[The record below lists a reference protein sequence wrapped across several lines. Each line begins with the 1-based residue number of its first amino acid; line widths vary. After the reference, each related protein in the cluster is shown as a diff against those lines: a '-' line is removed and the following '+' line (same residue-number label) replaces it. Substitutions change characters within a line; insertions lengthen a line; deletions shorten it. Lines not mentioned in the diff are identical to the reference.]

1 MGLFGSSGTAA
12 RGPLPPAP
20 HPIGVSAAYTSHGQE
35 VPLRVRE
42 RKISFSGDDFTVKDA
57 LTGNSVF
64 KVEGKSFSLSGRKT
78 VHDASGKALF
88 TIRKKHFA
96 LKPTYYGEDSQSEQT
111 VFTVASSVFTIG
123 TKLKVVFKNTAGRG
137 EEMKLEL
144 RGDLF
149 DRKAEITMESGQPV
163 ARVSRDFVNAGQLF
177 FDKQTY
183 VLTVAPG
190 VDTALL
196 LAICV
201 CLDEVANDSDGK

>member
-35 VPLRVRE
+35 VALRVRE
-42 RKISFSGDDFTVKDA
+42 RRISFSGDDFTVKDA

-111 VFTVASSVFTIG
+111 VFTVASDVFTIG

-144 RGDLF
+144 RGDLV
-149 DRKAEITMESGQPV
+149 SGLPSTLIVQD
-163 ARVSRDFVNAGQLF
+163 AHLS
-177 FDKQTY
+177 
-183 VLTVAPG
+183 
-190 VDTALL
+190 
-196 LAICV
+196 
-201 CLDEVANDSDGK
+201 